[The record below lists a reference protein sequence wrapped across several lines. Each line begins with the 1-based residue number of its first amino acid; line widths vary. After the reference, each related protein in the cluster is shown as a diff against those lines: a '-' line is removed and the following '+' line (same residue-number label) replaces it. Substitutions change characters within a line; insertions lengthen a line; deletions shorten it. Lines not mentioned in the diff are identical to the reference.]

1 MPPPRTVLPKH
12 RRAYGLPSIYRLDRF
27 RLTHS
32 IDWSQIGFAMAESAP
47 TDVPVTLV
55 KDTAHPTKPNLISS
69 VSLEGSR
76 AFPNNE

>member
-1 MPPPRTVLPKH
+1 
-12 RRAYGLPSIYRLDRF
+12 
-27 RLTHS
+27 
-32 IDWSQIGFAMAESAP
+32 MAESAP